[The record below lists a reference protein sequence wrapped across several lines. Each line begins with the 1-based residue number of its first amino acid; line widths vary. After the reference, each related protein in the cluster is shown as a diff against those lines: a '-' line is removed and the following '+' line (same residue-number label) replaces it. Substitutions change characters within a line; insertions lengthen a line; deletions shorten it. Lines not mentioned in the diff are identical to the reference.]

1 MGSFGTENFRSLI
14 FFIFWLFTEF
24 SRLRDRGVV
33 RHLASERHARR
44 SICRSSATR
53 LLQQAR
59 RTASHAGRPCAGFG
73 NLVEAPALRI
83 VDLARPL
90 GYHDGFR
97 RLASVRL
104 IGPQGSGEARLAVQ
118 HFTQRVGTST
128 THHVV
133 LPNPRRRLQGRAL
146 TRLTMSRR
154 FGRTK
159 REEVDAMQ
167 VKETVAYVLNHEFQ
181 ISVPASDLDAK
192 ADARLVDLKDKVRLN
207 GFRPGKVPVSH
218 LKKVY
223 GRSVMAETV
232 EQTIRDTN
240 SQIFS
245 ERGFRLA
252 TEPKVTMPTEEKAV
266 EDILTGKSDLTY
278 TVAIEVVPA
287 IQLADFKSFSVEKP
301 VADVT
306 DADVD
311 EAIKRIADQ
320 NRGYTAKAEGAKAE
334 TGDRVTISFKGTIDG
349 TPFDGGTG
357 ENIQVVI
364 GAGQFIPGFEE
375 QLVGIAAGETRNL
388 KVSFPKNYMS
398 EKLAGQPAEFETTAT
413 AIEAPQGVEINDEF
427 AKTLGLE
434 SLDKLKQ
441 AARERLTA
449 EYAGAT
455 RQRVKRTLLDRLDE
469 AHQFEAPPTLID
481 EEFNLMWNSIKAEME
496 SGGKTFADE
505 NTTEEA
511 SQEEYRKIADRRVRL
526 GLVLSEI
533 GEKNKI
539 TVTDDEV
546 SRAVIERARQMPGR
560 EKEVWDYYRSN
571 ANALAQLRA
580 PIYEDKVVDFIL
592 ELANVTEKKVTRED
606 LFKDDEAEKSA
617 A

>member
-1 MGSFGTENFRSLI
+1 MQITE
-14 FFIFWLFTEF
+14 T
-24 SRLRDRGVV
+24 
-33 RHLASERHARR
+33 LAEG
-44 SICRSSATR
+44 
-53 LLQQAR
+53 L
-59 RTASHAGRPCAGFG
+59 
-73 NLVEAPALRI
+73 
-83 VDLARPL
+83 
-90 GYHDGFR
+90 
-97 RLASVRL
+97 
-104 IGPQGSGEARLAVQ
+104 
-118 HFTQRVGTST
+118 
-128 THHVV
+128 
-133 LPNPRRRLQGRAL
+133 
-146 TRLTMSRR
+146 
-154 FGRTK
+154 K
-159 REEVDAMQ
+159 
-167 VKETVAYVLNHEFQ
+167 HEFQ

-223 GRSVMAETV
+223 GRSVMAETID
-232 EQTIRDTN
+232 QTIRDTN
-240 SQIFS
+240 SQIFT

-278 TVAIEVVPA
+278 TVSIEVVPA
-287 IQLADFKSFSVEKP
+287 IQLADFKSFTVEKP

-306 DADVD
+306 DAEVD
-311 EAIKRIADQ
+311 EAIKRIAEQ
-320 NRGYTAKAEGAKAE
+320 NRSFAPKGEGAKAE
-334 TGDRVTISFKGTIDG
+334 TGDRVTISFKGSIDG
-349 TPFDGGTG
+349 TPFEGGTG
-357 ENIQVVI
+357 ENMPVTI
-364 GAGQFIPGFEE
+364 GSNTFIPGFEE
-375 QLVGIAAGETRNL
+375 QLIGIAAGETRTL
-388 KVSFPKNYMS
+388 KVTFPKNYGS
-398 EKLAGQPAEFETTAT
+398 EKLAGQPAEFETSAT
-413 AIEAPQGVEINDEF
+413 LVEAAQETVIDDEF

-434 SLDKLKQ
+434 SLDKLKE
-441 AARERLTA
+441 AARERLA
-449 EYAGAT
+449 SEFAGAT

-469 AHQFEAPPTLID
+469 THRFEAPPSLVE
-481 EEFNLMWNSIKAEME
+481 EEFNQMWDSIKSEME

-511 SQEEYRKIADRRVRL
+511 AKEEYHKIADRRVRL

-533 GEKNKI
+533 GERNKI

-560 EKEVWDYYRSN
+560 EKEVWDFYRNN

-606 LFKDDEAEKSA
+606 LYKDDEAEKSA

>member
-1 MGSFGTENFRSLI
+1 
-14 FFIFWLFTEF
+14 
-24 SRLRDRGVV
+24 
-33 RHLASERHARR
+33 
-44 SICRSSATR
+44 
-53 LLQQAR
+53 
-59 RTASHAGRPCAGFG
+59 
-73 NLVEAPALRI
+73 
-83 VDLARPL
+83 
-90 GYHDGFR
+90 
-97 RLASVRL
+97 
-104 IGPQGSGEARLAVQ
+104 
-118 HFTQRVGTST
+118 
-128 THHVV
+128 
-133 LPNPRRRLQGRAL
+133 
-146 TRLTMSRR
+146 
-154 FGRTK
+154 
-159 REEVDAMQ
+159 MQ
-167 VKETVAYVLNHEFQ
+167 VTETLAEGLKHEFQ

-192 ADARLVDLKDKVRLN
+192 ADARLVDLKGKVRLN

-223 GRSVMAETV
+223 GRSVMAETID
-232 EQTIRDTN
+232 QTIRDTN
-240 SQIFS
+240 SQIFT

-252 TEPKVTMPTEEKAV
+252 TEPKITMPTEEKAV
-266 EDILTGKSDLTY
+266 DDILTGKSDLTY
-278 TVAIEVVPA
+278 TVSIEVVPA

-306 DADVD
+306 DADID

-320 NRGYTAKAEGAKAE
+320 NRAYAAKGEGAKAE
-334 TGDRVTISFKGTIDG
+334 NGDRVTISFKGTIDG
-349 TPFDGGTG
+349 TPFDGGAG
-357 ENIQVVI
+357 ENIQVTI
-364 GAGQFIPGFEE
+364 GSNSFIPGFEE
-375 QLVGIAAGETRNL
+375 QLLGIAAGETRTL
-388 KVSFPKNYMS
+388 KVSFPKNYAS

-413 AIEAPQGVEINDEF
+413 SIEAPQATEINDEF

-449 EYAGAT
+449 EFAGAT
-455 RQRVKRTLLDRLDE
+455 RQRVKRMLLDRLDE
-469 AHQFEAPPTLID
+469 SHRFEAPPSLVE

-496 SGGKTFADE
+496 SSGKTFADE
-505 NTTEEA
+505 DTTEEA
-511 SQEEYRKIADRRVRL
+511 AKVEYRAIADRRVRL

-533 GEKNKI
+533 GERNKI

-560 EKEVWDYYRSN
+560 EKEVWDYYRNN

-606 LFKDDEAEKSA
+606 LYKDDEEKSA

>member
-1 MGSFGTENFRSLI
+1 
-14 FFIFWLFTEF
+14 
-24 SRLRDRGVV
+24 
-33 RHLASERHARR
+33 
-44 SICRSSATR
+44 
-53 LLQQAR
+53 
-59 RTASHAGRPCAGFG
+59 
-73 NLVEAPALRI
+73 
-83 VDLARPL
+83 
-90 GYHDGFR
+90 
-97 RLASVRL
+97 
-104 IGPQGSGEARLAVQ
+104 
-118 HFTQRVGTST
+118 
-128 THHVV
+128 
-133 LPNPRRRLQGRAL
+133 
-146 TRLTMSRR
+146 
-154 FGRTK
+154 
-159 REEVDAMQ
+159 MQ
-167 VKETVAYVLNHEFQ
+167 VTETLTEGLKHEFQ
-181 ISVPASDLDAK
+181 ISVSASDLDAK

-223 GRSVMAETV
+223 GRSVMAETID
-232 EQTIRDTN
+232 QTIRDTN
-240 SQIFS
+240 SQIFT

-252 TEPKVTMPTEEKAV
+252 TEPKVTMPTEQKAV

-278 TVAIEVVPA
+278 TVSIEVVPP
-287 IQLADFKSFSVEKP
+287 IQLADFKGFTVEKP
-301 VADVT
+301 VAEVT

-320 NRGYTAKAEGAKAE
+320 NRAFAAKGEGAKAE
-334 TGDRVTISFKGTIDG
+334 TGDRVTISFKGTING
-349 TPFDGGTG
+349 TPFEGGTG
-357 ENIQVVI
+357 EGIQVTI
-364 GAGQFIPGFEE
+364 GSNTFIPGFEE
-375 QLVGIAAGETRNL
+375 QLLGIAAGETRTL
-388 KVSFPKNYMS
+388 KVSFPKNYGS
-398 EKLAGQPAEFETTAT
+398 EKLAGQPAEFGTTAT
-413 AIEAPQGVEINDEF
+413 LIEAPRDTAINDDF

-434 SLDKLKQ
+434 SLDKLKE

-449 EYAGAT
+449 EFAGAT

-469 AHQFEAPPTLID
+469 SHRFEAPPSLVD

-496 SGGKTFADE
+496 SSGKTFADE
-505 NTTEEA
+505 DTTEEA
-511 SQEEYRKIADRRVRL
+511 AKEEYRKIADRRVRL

-560 EKEVWDYYRSN
+560 EKEVWDYYRNN

-606 LFKDDEAEKSA
+606 LYRDDEAEKSA